1 MARRLD
7 ARVVALSSAAVLA
20 IYGAGYSL
28 TQSTVDAR
36 AQIAAAARY
45 APRVLRDGTFIG
57 TGASQFGD
65 VTVSI
70 TVAGGR
76 LAAVEITGVTTFFS
90 ADWIRGLPARV
101 VRHDGPTVDVV
112 SGATGSTAAFDA
124 AVAAALHKA
133 SAPLRATS

>member
-7 ARVVALSSAAVLA
+7 ARVVALSSAAVFA
-20 IYGAGYSL
+20 IYGAGYAV

-36 AQIAAAARY
+36 AQIAVAARY
-45 APRVLRDGTFIG
+45 VPRTLRDGIYEA

-65 VTVSI
+65 VTVSL
-70 TVAGGR
+70 TLRGGR

-90 ADWIRGLPARV
+90 ADWISGLPAQV
-101 VRHDGPTVDVV
+101 VRHQGPTVDVV

-124 AVAAALHKA
+124 AVRGALAKAAAPVRPA
-133 SAPLRATS
+133 S